1 MLWFWDCSR
10 TAPILHN
17 VQLRDFWPGLSQRL
31 ANPIRYTI
39 GDMPEDYPEPETAP
53 EPVPTPSPA
62 KPEIILDNL
71 AEQLRLVLDG
81 QRLLQHDVTVM
92 AALVPAIANS
102 QAAVLDELHTIREIL
117 ARLDGRDDEALR
129 SIRTRLDAV
138 DEGVRAA
145 EERFDR
151 WVAIGA
157 GLSPAFTSR

>member
-117 ARLDGRDDEALR
+117 ARWPHSSVKPSATSKASRPLEIGRHRCLKPKR
-129 SIRTRLDAV
+129 
-138 DEGVRAA
+138 
-145 EERFDR
+145 
-151 WVAIGA
+151 
-157 GLSPAFTSR
+157 